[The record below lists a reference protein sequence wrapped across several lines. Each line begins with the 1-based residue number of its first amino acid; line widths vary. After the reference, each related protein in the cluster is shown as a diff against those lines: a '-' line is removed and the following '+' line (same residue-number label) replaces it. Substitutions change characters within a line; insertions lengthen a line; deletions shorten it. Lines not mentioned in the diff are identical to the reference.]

1 MSKLRIAPELALP
14 EDVVTS
20 TVVIYGGKGMGKT
33 NLGSVL
39 VEELTK
45 ARLRWCLLDPM
56 GVSWGLRHSADGKA
70 PGVECVILGGAH
82 GDIPIEPTGGAVVAD
97 LVIDEG
103 ANTII
108 DFSRRANGEMWSLGE
123 KVKFVTE
130 YTLRLFRRQGELVNG
145 KRREPLMQILDE
157 AARYIPQQIP
167 SGAIEIAKCVG
178 AWEQVC
184 EEGRNI
190 GLGVTFITQRS
201 ARMNKS
207 VSELADVMF
216 AFRTVGP
223 NSLAAIM
230 DWLGEHV
237 DKARVRDLGL
247 QVRQLDVGSALVVS
261 PGWLRVETIAHIR
274 RRETFDSSATPKAG
288 KATTRV
294 TGTAAKPDLAKY
306 RERMAATIEKAKADD
321 PRALRARIAE
331 LEKAA
336 KASVKER
343 VVEKPVIDHIAVER
357 AVADAHAQMSRS
369 MAERDKETARLIDA
383 VVAEWEKSRTDV
395 NVAVNGLKD
404 FMQYRGAVGVP
415 YPKSATS
422 RNTGESRAAVQVG
435 NQQKGTGANSTP
447 VTMAGR
453 TSRAPASPVI
463 THDSTISGPMQRI
476 VNAIAE
482 LDRLGVSPAPRP
494 TVAGLVGY
502 HMRAKSFVNALGS
515 LRSQG
520 AVDYPSGGTLALT
533 DAGRAMATSD
543 LAFHSLDQLHEHWYS
558 RMSGPERRI
567 VESLVKYHPGS
578 VERDHLAEWSGYHP
592 RAKSFVNALGKLR
605 TAGVIDYPNP
615 GRVAAT
621 DVLFPNGLV

>member
-1 MSKLRIAPELALP
+1 VSKLRIAPELALP

-45 ARLRWCLLDPM
+45 SHLRWCLLDPM
-56 GVSWGLRHSADGKA
+56 GVSWGLRHSADGKG

-108 DFSRRANGEMWSLGE
+108 DFSRKANGEMWSLGE
-123 KVKFVTE
+123 KVRFVTE

-167 SGAIEIAKCVG
+167 SGKVDLANCVG
-178 AWEQVC
+178 AWEQVA

-190 GLGVTFITQRS
+190 GLGVAFITQRS

-237 DKARVRDLGL
+237 EKARIRELAARVRELE
-247 QVRQLDVGSALVVS
+247 VGHALVVS

-274 RRETFDSSATPKAG
+274 RRETFDSSATPTAG
-288 KATTRV
+288 KATARV

-306 RERMAATIEKAKADD
+306 LERMAATIEKAKADD
-321 PRALRARIAE
+321 PKLLRARIAE
-331 LEKAA
+331 LERAA
-336 KASVKER
+336 RANASAPALV
-343 VVEKPVIDHIAVER
+343 DHDAIER
-357 AVADAHAQMSRS
+357 AVSIALREERRGFEATLTKQRWEDDRRQREYRMELRHLADAIGRRIDEINDLPMPD
-369 MAERDKETARLIDA
+369 AELE
-383 VVAEWEKSRTDV
+383 
-395 NVAVNGLKD
+395 
-404 FMQYRGAVGVP
+404 
-415 YPKSATS
+415 
-422 RNTGESRAAVQVG
+422 NTGESRAEVQVG
-435 NQQKGTGANSTP
+435 NEKKGTGATSPP
-447 VTMAGR
+447 VQMAGR
-453 TSRAPASPVI
+453 ISRAPASPVI
-463 THDSTISGPMQRI
+463 TSGDAVLSGPMQRI
-476 VNAIAE
+476 LNAISE
-482 LDRLGVSPAPRP
+482 LDRLGVSPAPRS
-494 TVAGLVGY
+494 TVAGFVGY

-533 DAGRAMATSD
+533 DAGRAMATTD
-543 LAFHSLDQLHEHWYS
+543 MGFRSLEQLHEHWYT

-567 VESLVKYHPGS
+567 VENLVKYHPGS
-578 VERDHLAEWSGYHP
+578 VERDTLAEWLSYHP
-592 RAKSFVNALGKLR
+592 RAKSFVNALGRLR
-605 TAGVIDYPNP
+605 TAGVIDYPSP
-615 GRVAAT
+615 GRVGAT
-621 DVLFPNGLV
+621 DVLFPRGLR